1 MAKRKTRKGVKRL
14 KRLVILLLI
23 LIAVFLILCYITP
36 SADEGSGT
44 GLSASGEIEGL
55 ELPAPI
61 SGEQIIRHTGY
72 VLSYN
77 EEYEVPSYVAY
88 ELTKDEVLGGG
99 EREDSF
105 KEDKEVRTGSASL
118 ADYRGSG
125 YDRGHM
131 APAADFKWS
140 EDAMSDTFYM
150 SNMCPQDPS
159 FNRGIWA
166 DLEAVVRT
174 MAYDNGKVY
183 VVTGPVLTDGP
194 YETIGENEVA
204 VPKQFYKVVLDY
216 TDPEI
221 KAIGFVLPNEGS
233 DRALQS
239 FAMSVDD
246 VEEITGIDFYP
257 RLPDEEES
265 STSVVYRVS
274 EVTPLRARLRSYVF
288 SFTVVFLYPSALYSM
303 VVLVLREMSIVQVT
317 FSVTIAFVSPTVGSP
332 FSSSTGTDVNVNSLY
347 MRLFSFEPTSLTTVS
362 WILSQSS

>member
-1 MAKRKTRKGVKRL
+1 MTKRKTRKGVKRL

-265 STSVVYRVS
+265 AIESQYDVSDWNFTEFIPTGEMPDESQLEYVEGGESAADRVLEAATAVFVEIKE
-274 EVTPLRARLRSYVF
+274 EVFRS
-288 SFTVVFLYPSALYSM
+288 LGIENAAKAIGL
-303 VVLVLREMSIVQVT
+303 L
-317 FSVTIAFVSPTVGSP
+317 
-332 FSSSTGTDVNVNSLY
+332 
-347 MRLFSFEPTSLTTVS
+347 
-362 WILSQSS
+362 